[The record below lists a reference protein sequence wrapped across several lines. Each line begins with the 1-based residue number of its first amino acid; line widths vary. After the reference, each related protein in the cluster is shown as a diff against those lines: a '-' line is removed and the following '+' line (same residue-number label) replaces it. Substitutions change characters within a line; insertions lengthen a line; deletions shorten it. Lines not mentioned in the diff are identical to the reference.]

1 MGSQGSQFPKLCSSK
16 HRYSLHHNRHTC
28 FYKEACFQLHQVL
41 QVLFNNSKSNS
52 LVQIM
57 DYKEMMKAER
67 AQMLRDS
74 LLNTK
79 IDKKLDNVLL
89 CADDPGG
96 EQALSQM
103 TPTAAPVPAPVRA
116 PVPAPLPISQEF
128 HLQLPLPLASYKLTC
143 PVESMYYVPNCVSEE
158 ASRRV
163 LSIINR
169 CVRVCLRRIC
179 HVCALCMAFILCP
192 ISN

>member
-1 MGSQGSQFPKLCSSK
+1 
-16 HRYSLHHNRHTC
+16 
-28 FYKEACFQLHQVL
+28 
-41 QVLFNNSKSNS
+41 
-52 LVQIM
+52 M

-103 TPTAAPVPAPVRA
+103 TPTAAPVPVPVPAPVRA

-163 LSIINR
+163 LSLINR
-169 CVRVCLRRIC
+169 CVRMCLRRIC